1 MNKLRDDHLIDVYLQ
16 AVEME
21 LDSDFIHLLYS
32 EIEKRKL
39 KVNYEYKNL
48 ISL

>member
-21 LDSDFIHLLYS
+21 LDADFIHLLFS

-39 KVNYEYKNL
+39 KVNHEHRNL
-48 ISL
+48 MSL